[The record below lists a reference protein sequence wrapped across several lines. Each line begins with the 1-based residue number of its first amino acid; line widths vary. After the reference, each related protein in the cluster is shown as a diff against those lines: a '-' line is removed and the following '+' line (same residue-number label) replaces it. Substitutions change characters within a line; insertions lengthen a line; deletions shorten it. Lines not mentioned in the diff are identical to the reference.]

1 MLASQLSRL
10 AEKMQREL
18 EVLRFESATKA
29 GTREREKQRCCICF
43 DFDHVHAGLVCETI
57 GADCAPREVQ
67 RILDTIQEAEP
78 LARHRAQG
86 AASCVRCRI
95 VMHRTPSQRLPGALF
110 QEFRAAQDTMVEQ
123 RLFEE
128 LQQRIQEQLEAAR
141 REFENTNNVTGAEQ
155 GEAAASEFIVDSSVG
170 RPVTGSETPASPGWS
185 VETQLN
191 VQKPEALTV
200 SD

>member
-1 MLASQLSRL
+1 
-10 AEKMQREL
+10 
-18 EVLRFESATKA
+18 
-29 GTREREKQRCCICF
+29 
-43 DFDHVHAGLVCETI
+43 
-57 GADCAPREVQ
+57 
-67 RILDTIQEAEP
+67 
-78 LARHRAQG
+78 
-86 AASCVRCRI
+86 
-95 VMHRTPSQRLPGALF
+95 MHRTPSQRLPGALF